1 MLSSEYISLC
11 LARDDFYNE
20 GNCTQ
25 FKISSLKSL
34 SFASGFQC
42 CIVNSLKVSPIVVL
56 SIHLNKKY
64 PVPENSSKCLTGK

>member
-20 GNCTQ
+20 GNCIQ

-42 CIVNSLKVSPIVVL
+42 CHVNLLEVSPIVVL
-56 SIHLNKKY
+56 SIYLNKKY
-64 PVPENSSKCLTGK
+64 PVPENSSRSLMGK